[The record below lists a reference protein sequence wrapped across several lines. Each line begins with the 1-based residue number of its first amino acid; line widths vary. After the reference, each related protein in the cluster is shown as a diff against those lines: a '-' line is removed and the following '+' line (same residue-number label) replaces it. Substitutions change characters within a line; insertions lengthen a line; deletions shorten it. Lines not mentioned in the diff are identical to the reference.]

1 MKQMNE
7 TQQKAFEI
15 YLESA
20 TFESDYKPISEEQL
34 AAKLDALGL
43 KGSSSSINRWKKDF
57 NWTQALQNKVTL
69 AMSEDKQTR
78 NLLQRSSLQMVV
90 KNTKVDIDRNEML
103 LAASY
108 EFFEIETTKIR
119 ARQNAGETPTK
130 DETEFMKFVATLT
143 STRRDKMLDRLAIMP
158 PEAVA
163 AEQLLSR
170 LNGVKVE
177 FEDDVIDAEVQDEKA
192 SS

>member
-34 AAKLDALGL
+34 ASKLEAIGL

-90 KNTKVDIDRNEML
+90 KNTKVDIERNNVL

-108 EFFEIETTKIR
+108 EIMESEAKRIVAKQRETGALSAEDFER
-119 ARQNAGETPTK
+119 AKFISTLSAGR
-130 DETEFMKFVATLT
+130 
-143 STRRDKMLDRLAIMP
+143 SDKMLDRLAIMP
-158 PEAVA
+158 PEAVS

>member
-34 AAKLDALGL
+34 ASKLEALGL

-57 NWTQALQNKVTL
+57 NWVQALQNKVTL

-90 KNTKVDIDRNEML
+90 KNTKVDIERNNIL

-108 EFFEIETTKIR
+108 EIMESEAKRIVAKQRETGILSAEDFER
-119 ARQNAGETPTK
+119 AKFISTLSAGR
-130 DETEFMKFVATLT
+130 
-143 STRRDKMLDRLAIMP
+143 SDKMLDRLAIMP
-158 PEAVA
+158 TEAVS

>member
-34 AAKLDALGL
+34 ASKLEALGL

-57 NWTQALQNKVTL
+57 NWVQALQNKVTL

-90 KNTKVDIDRNEML
+90 KNTKVDIERNNVL
-103 LAASY
+103 LDASY
-108 EFFEIETTKIR
+108 EIMESETKRIV
-119 ARQNAGETPTK
+119 ARQRETGTLSAEDFERAKFISTLSAGR
-130 DETEFMKFVATLT
+130 
-143 STRRDKMLDRLAIMP
+143 SDKMLDRLAIMP
-158 PEAVA
+158 PEAVS